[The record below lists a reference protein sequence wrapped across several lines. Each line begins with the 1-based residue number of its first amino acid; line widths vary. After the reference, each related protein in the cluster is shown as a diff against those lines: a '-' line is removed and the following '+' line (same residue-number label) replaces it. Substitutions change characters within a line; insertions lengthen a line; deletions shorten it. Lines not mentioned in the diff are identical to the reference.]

1 MDLIQ
6 AACPGWIR
14 ADISVRSWM
23 EVPVISL
30 LVASKDDDRI
40 CAGGEIVQE
49 FPGSRELV
57 ATSAEFAA
65 KHGGGEI
72 DVAHKLYL
80 MIAADWG

>member
-1 MDLIQ
+1 
-6 AACPGWIR
+6 
-14 ADISVRSWM
+14 
-23 EVPVISL
+23 
-30 LVASKDDDRI
+30 
-40 CAGGEIVQE
+40 VQE